1 MTVIET
7 SCNKK
12 LHKLLMIDNQSI
24 KNNHLTLSQFFKSKP
39 SEMCCK
45 PADSYFK
52 MSGKITPD
60 GRMGDKDLLEI
71 SALKSLLLIN

>member
-1 MTVIET
+1 
-7 SCNKK
+7 
-12 LHKLLMIDNQSI
+12 
-24 KNNHLTLSQFFKSKP
+24 
-39 SEMCCK
+39 MCCK